1 MLSFNDYLENHYDEP
16 SGYSNNND
24 HNDDVDDGVPGH
36 GDPGTDLK
44 QWHRGIRQR
53 LGLGGCTA
61 ERWGACTVKSSNVES
76 AKGCCTEAQPDKILS
91 DIALLR
97 WSSTQ

>member
-1 MLSFNDYLENHYDEP
+1 MMMMLMIVDDV
-16 SGYSNNND
+16 D
-24 HNDDVDDGVPGH
+24 DVDDDDDVDDGVRGH
-36 GDPGTDLK
+36 GDPGHWPETMTPRNSPK
-44 QWHRGIRQR
+44 IGTG
-53 LGLGGCTA
+53 GLHCWKMGSLHC
-61 ERWGACTVKSSNVES
+61 RCTVKSSNVES